1 MTRTVL
7 SPSVGIP
14 LAILAT
20 LLWLAFELLTVAG
33 RRRRLLQSWAVVT
46 TAVLF
51 VLIAA
56 RFMKYS

>member
-7 SPSVGIP
+7 SATVGIP
-14 LAILAT
+14 IAIFAM
-20 LLWLAFELLTVAG
+20 LLWLVVELWTVAG
-33 RRRRLLQSWAVVT
+33 RRRRLLQSWAVLT